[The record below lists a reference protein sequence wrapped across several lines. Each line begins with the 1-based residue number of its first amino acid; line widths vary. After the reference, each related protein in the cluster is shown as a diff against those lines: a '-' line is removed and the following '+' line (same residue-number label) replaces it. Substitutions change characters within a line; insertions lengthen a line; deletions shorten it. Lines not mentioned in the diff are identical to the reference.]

1 VAGGGGFDFEADIS
15 ADVSVTASVEAS
27 VSASA
32 SAGLS
37 FGAEIDVGTQ
47 SMAPGTRTDPFRGYN
62 FAVEIE
68 GLVAGGFSEVTGLEV
83 ELEVQDYREGGI
95 NGFVHKRAGPAKYAS
110 NLVLK
115 RGMTDSKVLW
125 NWYWNVVHGIVARKN
140 VSILL
145 LDEAGEEKVR
155 WNFEQAY
162 PVKWTGPDLRATT
175 NEVAIES
182 LELAHKGL
190 LNVR

>member
-1 VAGGGGFDFEADIS
+1 MAAFSGSLEFDADIVADLSVNVGVQES
-15 ADVSVTASVEAS
+15 AP
-27 VSASA
+27 A
-32 SAGLS
+32 SAGPPPS
-37 FGAEIDVGTQ
+37 VDVGSQGMT
-47 SMAPGTRTDPFRGYN
+47 PGTRRDPLLGYN

-83 ELEVQDYREGGI
+83 ELEVQEYREGGV
-95 NGFVHKRAGPAKYAS
+95 NGFMHKRAGPARYAS

-115 RGMTDSKVLW
+115 RGMSDNKVLW
-125 NWYWNVVHGIVARKN
+125 NWYWDVVQGVVNRKN

-145 LDEAGEEKVR
+145 LDQGGDEKLR

-162 PVKWTGPDLRATT
+162 PVKWSGPDLRATA

-190 LNVR
+190 MNVK